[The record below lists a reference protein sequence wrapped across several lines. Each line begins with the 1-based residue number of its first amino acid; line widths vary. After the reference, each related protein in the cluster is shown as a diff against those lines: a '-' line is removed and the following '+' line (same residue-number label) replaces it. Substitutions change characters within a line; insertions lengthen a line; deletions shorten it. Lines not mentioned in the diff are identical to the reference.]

1 MRRFPRSLVIIA
13 CKSFPEI
20 LRRVRLL
27 ELEGIIAGTETTT
40 SRKDDGDELDN
51 VESTRLSSR

>member
-1 MRRFPRSLVIIA
+1 MIIA

-27 ELEGIIAGTETTT
+27 ELEWIIAGTETTT
-40 SRKDDGDELDN
+40 SRKDDGDKLDN